1 MDSVPGIHGPCVK
14 DLLKPAARLLE
25 VENPECCGIENPECC
40 GIENPECC
48 GIVFFSVLC
57 CGVTFLSVVQISPP
71 RMK

>member
-14 DLLKPAARLLE
+14 DLLKPAARLLG
-25 VENPECCGIENPECC
+25 VEYPECC

>member
-40 GIENPECC
+40 GI
-48 GIVFFSVLC
+48 VFFSVLC